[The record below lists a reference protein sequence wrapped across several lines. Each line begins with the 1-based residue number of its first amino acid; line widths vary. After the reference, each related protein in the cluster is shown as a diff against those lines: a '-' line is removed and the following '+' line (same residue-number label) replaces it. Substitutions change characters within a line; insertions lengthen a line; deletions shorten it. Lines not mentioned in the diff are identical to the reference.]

1 MAGLVEI
8 KGFDELVINI
18 CPINTQ
24 GEVFEL
30 SGLYIQMPKVPPHGK
45 ILFHNLKKKTRDGHV
60 KNLQKS

>member
-8 KGFDELVINI
+8 EGFDELVINI

-30 SGLYIQMPKVPPHGK
+30 SG
-45 ILFHNLKKKTRDGHV
+45 
-60 KNLQKS
+60 